1 VSEQGPL
8 DPLGPFA
15 NWPYLDKMPA
25 PQPESRT
32 PAVSP
37 PQQPDDFAMA
47 SNNALESFLGGS
59 PLNVFAR
66 LLFVSLVVGAL
77 LMWLEIHPLD
87 ILRGLQRFLERIYD
101 LGFGAIRELVNY
113 VLAGAA
119 IVVPV
124 WFILRVLSVGGRRP

>member
-1 VSEQGPL
+1 
-8 DPLGPFA
+8 
-15 NWPYLDKMPA
+15 MPA

-37 PQQPDDFAMA
+37 PQQPDDLAMA